1 MNVQRKCLAILATI
15 VSLGGASGCCNRP
28 LFNQPAASPYAYN
41 YGPQQVYAQQV
52 MPPQQQ
58 MQPVQPVP
66 MMQPVQQVQYQQPY
80 CVPCPQYCVPCE

>member
-1 MNVQRKCLAILATI
+1 MTAQRKYLAILATMTI
-15 VSLGGASGCCNRP
+15 MGATSGCCNRP
-28 LFNQPAASPYAYN
+28 LFNQTAASPYAYN

-52 MPPQQQ
+52 IPPQQQ
-58 MQPVQPVP
+58 MQPLQPVP